1 MVSKYSKEFEV
12 PKDFPSVLKA
22 FSREV
27 LRNQPENIYE
37 FGAEYFATLLAEAAA
52 QEAGT
57 GGTAQERLTPEQ
69 LEGLLKDLFKEAD
82 TDQSGALS
90 MKEFKEVIRLANL
103 GLSDREVGRLLAEA
117 DVNQDGEID
126 YEEFVPIAVDLVQGL
141 YARME
146 SAAED
151 EVAAVQAQQEAEL
164 LIRGMDKAE
173 LQKIMMDVFNK
184 ADADGSGQL
193 SLGEFQTCIKEADLG
208 LTRREINV
216 LMTQVDVDGSGYV
229 EYSEFAPLCFE
240 ILTKILREE
249 LVDALRPPT
258 ELEAGLYALFSEHD
272 AEKGGVLPLA
282 TLRDLVKTAD
292 LGLTRLQIHT
302 VLAEAE
308 ENADGLVSYA
318 TFAHRASSVIYKLL
332 DPKMMKERKAALAG
346 AAAATVNG
354 APRAQRSP
362 PPELSPACIRPL
374 TLFSPPSL
382 RRPLRGRARAAVD
395 GCLRR
400 ARLRRRRHAPRRRAA
415 RRPLELADGERR
427 QREGPGRADERRR
440 GRPVQQRRVRAAR
453 GVRLQDPLAH
463 AVLLVM
469 RESR

>member
-90 MKEFKEVIRLANL
+90 MTECKEVIRLANL

-193 SLGEFQTCIKEADLG
+193 SLAEFQTCIKEAALG
-208 LTRREINV
+208 LTLLDARWLHPVTAERRTE
-216 LMTQVDVDGSGYV
+216 D
-229 EYSEFAPLCFE
+229 
-240 ILTKILREE
+240 
-249 LVDALRPPT
+249 RPGDLPP
-258 ELEAGLYALFSEHD
+258 EAVCTHHFVSSWVAHD
-272 AEKGGVLPLA
+272 A
-282 TLRDLVKTAD
+282 TM
-292 LGLTRLQIHT
+292 H
-302 VLAEAE
+302 
-308 ENADGLVSYA
+308 
-318 TFAHRASSVIYKLL
+318 
-332 DPKMMKERKAALAG
+332 
-346 AAAATVNG
+346 AATDAARQQG
-354 APRAQRSP
+354 DS
-362 PPELSPACIRPL
+362 
-374 TLFSPPSL
+374 
-382 RRPLRGRARAAVD
+382 RAAVH
-395 GCLRR
+395 GV
-400 ARLRRRRHAPRRRAA
+400 
-415 RRPLELADGERR
+415 G
-427 QREGPGRADERRR
+427 Q
-440 GRPVQQRRVRAAR
+440 PVKT
-453 GVRLQDPLAH
+453 DNDW
-463 AVLLVM
+463 
-469 RESR
+469 

>member
-37 FGAEYFATLLAEAAA
+37 FGAEYFATLLSEAAA

-193 SLGEFQTCIKEADLG
+193 SLAEFQTCIKEADLG

-354 APRAQRSP
+354 APLAPPSP
-362 PPELSPACIRPL
+362 PPEVPAP
-374 TLFSPPSL
+374 PPSRSPFS
-382 RRPLRGRARAAVD
+382 RRPPSAGLSEDELAQQLMAAFVERDSVGAGTLPVAELRGALSSWQTGSGGSEKDLVALMSAVEVD
-395 GCLRR
+395 QFNNVEY
-400 ARLRRRRHAPRRRAA
+400 A
-415 RRPLELADGERR
+415 
-427 QREGPGRADERRR
+427 
-440 GRPVQQRRVRAAR
+440 
-453 GVRLQDPLAH
+453 PLAAYAFRILSH
-463 AVLLVM
+463 M
-469 RESR
+469 QSFS

>member
-1 MVSKYSKEFEV
+1 M
-12 PKDFPSVLKA
+12 
-22 FSREV
+22 
-27 LRNQPENIYE
+27 
-37 FGAEYFATLLAEAAA
+37 
-52 QEAGT
+52 
-57 GGTAQERLTPEQ
+57 
-69 LEGLLKDLFKEAD
+69 
-82 TDQSGALS
+82 
-90 MKEFKEVIRLANL
+90 
-103 GLSDREVGRLLAEA
+103 
-117 DVNQDGEID
+117 
-126 YEEFVPIAVDLVQGL
+126 
-141 YARME
+141 
-146 SAAED
+146 
-151 EVAAVQAQQEAEL
+151 QAQQEAEL

-184 ADADGSGQL
+184 ADADGWQL
-193 SLGEFQTCIKEADLG
+193 SLAEFQTCIKEADLG
-208 LTRREINV
+208 LTRREING

-332 DPKMMKERKAALAG
+332 DPTMMKERKAALAG

-354 APRAQRSP
+354 APLAPAFPPSEVP
-362 PPELSPACIRPL
+362 PPPPPAHPFL
-374 TLFSPPSL
+374 AALL
-382 RRPLRGRARAAVD
+382 RRPRGRARPAVD

-400 ARLRRRRHAPRRRAA
+400 ARLRRRGHAPRRRAA
-415 RRPLELADGERR
+415 RRPLDS
-427 QREGPGRADERRR
+427 RR
-440 GRPVQQRRVRAAR
+440 GAAAAKDLVALMSAVEVDQFARRVRAPR

-463 AVLLVM
+463 AVA
-469 RESR
+469 RGSPAE